1 LSPTLI
7 AALAPLL
14 LAALAF
20 EVYVLLDLK
29 RAPEVR
35 GLPKWGW
42 VLVVLASIPLGG
54 IAYLL
59 FGRGSR

>member
-1 LSPTLI
+1 MSPTLA
-7 AALAPLL
+7 AALTPLFI
-14 LAALAF
+14 ALVAF
-20 EVYVLLDLK
+20 EVYVLVDLK
-29 RAPEVR
+29 RAPEAR

-42 VLVVLASIPLGG
+42 ALAVLASIPLGG